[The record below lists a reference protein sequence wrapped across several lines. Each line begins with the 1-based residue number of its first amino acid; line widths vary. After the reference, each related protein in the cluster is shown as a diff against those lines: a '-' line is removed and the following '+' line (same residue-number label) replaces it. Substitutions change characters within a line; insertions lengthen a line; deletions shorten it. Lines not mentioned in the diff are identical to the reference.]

1 MLHSLLGYRF
11 PADCR
16 GLGLRRTKKG
26 QRGTRIQ
33 PSGRAFLQNK
43 SDRSCIPLFGLGEFS
58 KSIPPREAKEL
69 GDRHTL
75 RKGDLR
81 KGNLEVWEGI

>member
-1 MLHSLLGYRF
+1 MDIGFLQT
-11 PADCR
+11 AEAWDCEI
-16 GLGLRRTKKG
+16 LRRVREG
-26 QRGTRIQ
+26 NRIQ

-43 SDRSCIPLFGLGEFS
+43 SDRSCIPLFGLGEFF
-58 KSIPPREAKEL
+58 KSIPPKEAKEL